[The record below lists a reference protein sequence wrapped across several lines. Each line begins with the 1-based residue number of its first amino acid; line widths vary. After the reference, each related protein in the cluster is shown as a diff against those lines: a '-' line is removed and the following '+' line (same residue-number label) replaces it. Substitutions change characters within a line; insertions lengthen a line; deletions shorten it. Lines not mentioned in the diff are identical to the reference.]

1 MLMFL
6 KWKHYRGKL
15 GILGNLM
22 GLLGSI
28 GGDCGA
34 CWGWIRGGVRI
45 VRRGVKIVTGMGKVG
60 VVG

>member
-1 MLMFL
+1 MFL

-15 GILGNLM
+15 GILGKLM

-34 CWGWIRGGVRI
+34 CWGCWGWIRVGVRI
-45 VRRGVKIVTGMGKVG
+45 VRGGVGKVG